1 MTPTPTLLEGR
12 LQEPPATTR
21 PGGGARR
28 TAAPRTDPRPGILA
42 RVARF
47 CVRHRRAVLAGWLVL
62 FLAGVLI
69 GGQVFSRLKD
79 GDAGGSES
87 ARGTSL
93 MQQADTMGMSA
104 AILVQGVPVDAPTT
118 RSAVQGLTD
127 RLERLPNVGMATNA
141 YTSSNPALRSRDGR
155 ASLIVVSLRKGL
167 DMMAQ
172 TMAVDAM
179 RATARDAVPGARIQV
194 GGDLGVMRDG
204 MTASQHDLMR
214 GEIIALPILLIALV
228 FIFGGL
234 RAAVLPIVG
243 ALVTS
248 AGALA
253 LLLGMTHLT
262 DVASYAVDV
271 ILLFGLGLAVDY
283 SLLIVNRFREERA
296 RGVDIATAVEHTMVT
311 AGRTVVFSAL
321 TVGASLAGLF
331 AFGNP
336 TFTSV
341 ALGGIATVLVAL
353 VAALTVIPALLATLG
368 GKIRPERRRNAEDG
382 SFGRLARRVQRR
394 PWLAAVGIAG
404 VLAAAALPFLH
415 ANFGLGDPRTLPA
428 DSQGRQVAA
437 ALADEFPGLRAN
449 PVQVVAALPTSDPR
463 IGDYA
468 ARLARAP
475 GVASV
480 AVQDGLRGDVSV
492 INVVPTGSAQGATAQ
507 QLVRDLRT
515 ERPAFRTWV
524 TGSAAALID
533 FKHQIAHRMIWAIA
547 LIALA
552 TFVLL
557 FLMTGS
563 VLIPIKAVL
572 MNTLS
577 LGAVFGSLVWIFQD
591 GHLAGLLGFQAFGA
605 IELWVPVVVF
615 VFAFGLSMDYEVF
628 LLSRIKEAYDE
639 SGDTDH
645 AVATG
650 LQRSGRIITSA
661 ALAVV
666 IVFLGFAAGH
676 SLGIKEFGLALAI
689 AVTVDATLVR
699 CVLVP
704 ATMTLLGRAN
714 WWAPRPLRL
723 FHQRFGLHESVEP
736 PALTGRSA

>member
-1 MTPTPTLLEGR
+1 L
-12 LQEPPATTR
+12 
-21 PGGGARR
+21 
-28 TAAPRTDPRPGILA
+28 
-42 RVARF
+42 VA
-47 CVRHRRAVLAGWLVL
+47 WLVV
-62 FLAGVLI
+62 FVAGIAI
-69 GGQVFSRLKD
+69 GSQVFSRLED
-79 GDAGGSES
+79 SNPSGSES
-87 ARGTSL
+87 AYGANL
-93 MQQADTMGMSA
+93 LKDADSMGMSA
-104 AILVQGVPVDAPTT
+104 TVLVDGPPVDAPRT
-118 RSAVQGLTD
+118 RAAVEALT
-127 RLERLPNVGMATNA
+127 RKLAQLPDVAMAVNA
-141 YTSSNPALRSRDGR
+141 YTGHHPALRSPDGH
-155 ASLIVVSLRKGL
+155 ASLIVVSVRKKL
-167 DMMAQ
+167 AMMDQ
-172 TMAVDAM
+172 TMAADAI
-179 RATARDAVPGARIQV
+179 RDAAHDAVPGARVKV

-204 MTASQHDLMR
+204 MTSSQRDLMR

-234 RAAVLPIVG
+234 RAALLPIVG

-248 AGALA
+248 AGALT
-253 LLLGMTHLT
+253 LLLGMTHVT

-283 SLLIVNRFREERA
+283 SLLMVNRFREQRA
-296 RGVDIATAVEHTMVT
+296 AGADVASAVEQTVLT

-331 AFGNP
+331 AFDDP

-353 VAALTVIPALLATLG
+353 AAALSVIPALLATLG
-368 GKIRPERRRNAEDG
+368 GKIRPERRRSAQDG
-382 SFGRLARRVQRR
+382 AFGRIARRVQRR
-394 PWLAAVGIAG
+394 PLLATLGLAG
-404 VLAAAALPFLH
+404 LLAAAAIPFLH
-415 ANFGLGDPRTLPA
+415 VNFGLGDPRTLPA
-428 DSQGRQVAA
+428 DSEGRQVAA
-437 ALADEFPGLRAN
+437 TLSTSFPSLRTS
-449 PVQVVAALPTSDPR
+449 PVQVVLPLPADDARVSEYAAALAHHR
-463 IGDYA
+463 
-468 ARLARAP
+468 

-480 AVQDGLRGDVSV
+480 AVEQGLHRNVSA
-492 INVVPTGSAQGATAQ
+492 IDVVPTGSSQGATAQ
-507 QLVRDLRT
+507 QLVHDLRAN
-515 ERPAFRTWV
+515 RPASSSWV
-524 TGSAAALID
+524 SGSAAFLID
-533 FKHQIAHRMIWAIA
+533 FKDRISSRLPWAIA
-547 LIALA
+547 LIGLA

-563 VLIPIKAVL
+563 VAIPLKALL

-577 LGAVFGSLVWIFQD
+577 LGAVFGALVWIFQD

-639 SGDTDH
+639 SGDTNH

-666 IVFLGFAAGH
+666 VVFLGFAAGH

-689 AVTVDATLVR
+689 AVLVDATLVR
-699 CVLVP
+699 CILVP

-714 WWAPRPLRL
+714 WWAPNSLRRV
-723 FHQRFGLHESVEP
+723 HERFGLHEAPTHHEPRP
-736 PALTGRSA
+736 PAEPASPELAAAGRGSWA